1 MDFTFGEDIAETGKI
16 LKFDRI
22 SVLKFKYSSPKTPC
36 KTKSSYHITVEVIY
50 DWLLNSLNQHN
61 QKDFNYKISESS
73 LTLHGWKNSPAIL
86 KINNKKQ
93 LDKLETK
100 QEINTIFDIDT
111 IQAVLIIPLF
121 IANNKETSETR
132 TLGLLVIQNINQR
145 HWKTAEI
152 EMAKWMGKQ
161 ISTSI
166 INQQTVTKVQSIV
179 EERTSQLQ
187 VSLEVQAKLGQK
199 LKKSIEELT
208 LANKVKDEFISSL
221 SDALKT
227 PLSNIKMGIQML
239 KLMNKNE
246 KSIRYL
252 EILSDECEKEINL
265 INNLL
270 TLQSLESHQFIIEW
284 QRIYLAPLLDEIINC
299 FSLELKLK
307 KNQLLINNQEKYIYG
322 DLNCLKLIL
331 KELISNACKFS
342 HDKTQII
349 LEIYPQN
356 SDIIIAVTNH
366 GFPLST
372 SEQKLI
378 FQPFYQGQNV
388 EKVTNSGTGLGLA
401 LVYSLIQNLKGTIN
415 VSSFPTQKYQHHI
428 NTFTISFPQ
437 TGME

>member
-121 IANNKETSETR
+121 IPNKKETSEIR
-132 TLGLLVIQNINQR
+132 TLGLLVVQNVNQR

-284 QRIYLAPLLDEIINC
+284 QRIYLAPLLDEIINF
-299 FSLELKLK
+299 FSLELELK
-307 KNQLLINNQEKYIYG
+307 KNRLLINNQEKYIYG
-322 DLNCLKLIL
+322 DLNCLNLIL

-349 LEIYPQN
+349 LDIYPQN